1 MPTKCPVMKAFNTK
15 GKVVT
20 VYCGL
25 WTCKRCQR
33 KLAQLWAWR
42 VRIHVETS
50 GKPAYFWTL
59 TLRGSVRT
67 PKQGFAALPKL
78 WDTLRKAV
86 QRAVGRWEYVAF
98 VEGHPKRGN
107 IPHFHIISMS
117 KAPRRIKDLAMYAG
131 FGYQA
136 KEKRVDGAGA
146 ASYVAKYASKQHEDT
161 PRNFRRVRAS
171 RSWAK
176 LPEGEGDGF
185 IVKAITETLT
195 AYLLRVHELTGIEM
209 ETLLQRWAD
218 AHNWED

>member
-20 VYCGL
+20 VYCGQ
-25 WTCKRCQR
+25 WTCLRCQ
-33 KLAQLWAWR
+33 KVLARQWAWR
-42 VRIHVETS
+42 VRIHVDKA

-59 TLRGSVRT
+59 TLRGNVRT
-67 PKQGFAALPKL
+67 AAHGFKVLPRL

-86 QRAVGRWEYVAF
+86 QRSVGKWEYVAF

-107 IPHFHIISMS
+107 IPHFHIISMA

-136 KEKRVDGAGA
+136 KEKRVDGPGA
-146 ASYVAKYASKQHEDT
+146 AGYVAKYASKQHADT
-161 PRNFRRVRAS
+161 PRGFRRVRAS
-171 RSWAK
+171 RSWSK
-176 LPEGEGDGF
+176 LPEGEYDGF
-185 IVKAITETLT
+185 IVKAYTETVSS
-195 AYLLRVHELTGIEM
+195 YLMRVHEVTGIEM
-209 ETLLQRWAD
+209 EILLQRWSD

>member
-1 MPTKCPVMKAFNTK
+1 MKAFNSQ
-15 GKVVT
+15 GKVVV

-25 WTCKRCQR
+25 WSCKRCQ
-33 KLAQLWAWR
+33 KVLARQWAWR
-42 VRIHVETS
+42 TRLHVDRA

-59 TLRGSVRT
+59 TLRGNVRT
-67 PKQGFAALPKL
+67 ASHGFKIIPRL

-86 QRAVGRWEYVAF
+86 QRAVGKWEYIAF

-131 FGYQA
+131 FGHQA

-146 ASYVAKYASKQHEDT
+146 AGYVAKYASKQHEDT
-161 PRNFRRVRAS
+161 PRGFRRVRAS
-171 RSWAK
+171 RTWHK
-176 LPEGEGDGF
+176 LPEGSYDAF
-185 IVKAITETLT
+185 IVKAFTETVSM
-195 AYLLRVHELTGIEM
+195 YILRVHDLTGIPM